1 MTAQKEEKKRKNIFD
16 RIGSVDYR
24 IIYTIVAI
32 LIFIP
37 LWSPLGI
44 PMKVGQ
50 NVKDYADTINELP
63 PGSVVLCYFSGYATM
78 LPDIEPIYM
87 ATWKMLITRDVKF
100 LVLLT
105 HVDSPSVILMEM
117 EKLNPEQYGKIY
129 GRDYMF
135 FPYFDIATNE
145 AATIAFTEDIR
156 SIFKTDFY
164 GTPLDE
170 LPIMQNIRNAKD
182 IDVVIATNPEFMVR
196 RWVTPYGVTYL
207 GWGTSTGLLP
217 FVPPFYP
224 TYCKGYVGG
233 ASQGGELEA
242 YTGFYGDGI
251 RYNDAKNLGIMSFLI
266 FTIIGNIAYFG
277 EKFTKGGAM
286 KWH

>member
-1 MTAQKEEKKRKNIFD
+1 MTEKGKEEKRNIFD
-16 RIGSVDYR
+16 RIEKIDYR
-24 IIYTIVAI
+24 IIYTVIAL

-37 LWSPLGI
+37 LWSPLGV
-44 PMKVGQ
+44 PMSIGQ
-50 NVKDYADTINELP
+50 NVRDYADTLMKLP

-87 ATWKMLITRDVKF
+87 ATWKLLLSRDVKF

-105 HVDSPSVILMEM
+105 HVDSPSVIIMEM
-117 EKLNPEQYGKIY
+117 NKLNPTKYGKVY

-156 SIFKTDFY
+156 SIFKTDYY

-170 LPIMQNIRNAKD
+170 LPIMQNIKSARD
-182 IDVVIATNPEFMVR
+182 IDVVISTNPEFMVR
-196 RWVTPYGVTYL
+196 RWVIPYGTTYL
-207 GWGTSTGLLP
+207 GWGTSTDLLP

-242 YTGFYGDGI
+242 YTGFYGDGV
-251 RYNDAKNLGIMSFLI
+251 RYNDAKNLGILGFFI
-266 FTIIGNIAYFG
+266 FVVIGNIAFFG
-277 EKFTKGGAM
+277 SKLKGGVR
-286 KWH
+286 